1 VIVVDEERG
10 LTWGVYN
17 FNHRG
22 VLKVQMR
29 DGTIRNSYAPTPETI
44 VIAEI
49 FKIKN
54 GKIRDIVAVGTR
66 VPYGAGD
73 GWAGPLFK

>member
-1 VIVVDEERG
+1 VVVDEERG
-10 LTWGVYN
+10 TTWGVYN

-22 VLKVQMR
+22 VLRVQMR
-29 DGTIRNSYAPTPETI
+29 DGSMRNSYERRPNSMPISEM
-44 VIAEI
+44 

-54 GKIRDIVAVGTR
+54 GRIRDTFAVGVQ
-66 VPYGAGD
+66 VPYGLGD